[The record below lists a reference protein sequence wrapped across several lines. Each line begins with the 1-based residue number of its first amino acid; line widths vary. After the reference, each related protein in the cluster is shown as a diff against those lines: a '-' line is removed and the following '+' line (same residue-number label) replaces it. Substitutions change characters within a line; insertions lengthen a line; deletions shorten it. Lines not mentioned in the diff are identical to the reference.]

1 MTGTEPIEHLTEL
14 DAFLRLCLAAILGM
28 GIGLQRELAGKPAGL
43 RTHGLICMGST
54 LFTIVSLNFGGPAYS
69 DPSRVAAGIVTGI
82 GFLGAG
88 AILRDERGR
97 IAGLTTAASIW
108 SIAGIGIAIG
118 LGEFVIGA
126 GCAALTATILAIPKI
141 RE

>member
-1 MTGTEPIEHLTEL
+1 MDTNLTDLEM
-14 DAFLRLCLAAILGM
+14 FLRIVLAAILGM
-28 GIGLQRELAGKPAGL
+28 GVGLQRELAGKPAGL
-43 RTHGLICMGST
+43 RTHGLICMGAA
-54 LFTIVSLNFGGPAYS
+54 LFTIISIKFGGPAYS

-88 AILRDERGR
+88 AILRDEGGK

-108 SIAGIGIAIG
+108 SISGIGIAIG
-118 LGEFVIGA
+118 MGELVIGA

-141 RE
+141 RG